1 MFKLMYNTCM
11 NNKRISK
18 KDIENDLIRI
28 FEKYP
33 KSLEKAIFI
42 CFNLILDCFVVIY
55 GEKKTTKLLDDA
67 KKSVNDGNHTQKPK
81 KQEKRLKGVKNSAKT
96 QAFNRKRQNII

>member
-11 NNKRISK
+11 NNKLISK

-33 KSLEKAIFI
+33 KSLEKAISI
-42 CFNLILDCFVVIY
+42 SFNLILDCFVAMF
-55 GEKKTTKLLDDA
+55 GEKKTIKVLEEA
-67 KKSVNDGNHTQKPK
+67 KKSIRNGKHTQKQRQTRK
-81 KQEKRLKGVKNSAKT
+81 TTKRSQK
-96 QAFNRKRQNII
+96 

>member
-33 KSLEKAIFI
+33 KSIEKTVSI
-42 CFNLILDCFVVIY
+42 CFDLILDCFVVIF
-55 GEKKTTKLLDDA
+55 GEKKTIKLLDEA
-67 KKSVNDGNHTQKPK
+67 KKSVRGGNHSQNPVKTRKTTKRSK
-81 KQEKRLKGVKNSAKT
+81 K
-96 QAFNRKRQNII
+96 

>member
-33 KSLEKAIFI
+33 KSLEKAISI
-42 CFNLILDCFVVIY
+42 SFNLILDCFVAMF
-55 GEKKTTKLLDDA
+55 GEKKTIKVLEEA
-67 KKSVNDGNHTQKPK
+67 KKSIRNGKHTQKQRQTRK
-81 KQEKRLKGVKNSAKT
+81 TTKRSQK
-96 QAFNRKRQNII
+96 